1 MTDLPPSVKY
11 VILGAGIHGLSTGWH
26 LAMELEQ
33 RKRGSGADIVI
44 LDKTGVG
51 AGASGIACGCVRNLY
66 MTGPLHAI
74 LRHSVDVWS
83 YDPVAFGF
91 QQVGYVG
98 AAEEKE
104 LVLTAEDE
112 TKLRNMNDILQQ
124 KLVRRGV
131 PLKALS
137 YGNIEPAAGGTVRQR
152 VQIQQGIPQE
162 KAKDIVKLIKDSKA
176 KVQASIQGDTVRVT
190 GRDRDTL
197 QQVIATLKARD
208 FGINMQ
214 FTNYRSN

>member
-1 MTDLPPSVKY
+1 MLFSSHNSMAQQNSFDIVSQVDRAEIMNAINQTIKEVRQRFDFKGSHAD
-11 VILGAGIHGLSTGWH
+11 VIL
-26 LAMELEQ
+26 
-33 RKRGSGADIVI
+33 
-44 LDKTGVG
+44 
-51 AGASGIACGCVRNLY
+51 
-66 MTGPLHAI
+66 
-74 LRHSVDVWS
+74 
-83 YDPVAFGF
+83 
-91 QQVGYVG
+91 
-98 AAEEKE
+98 EEKE
-104 LVLTAEDE
+104 LVLSAEDE

-137 YGNIEPAAGGTVRQR
+137 YGNVEPAAGGTVRQR
-152 VQIQQGIPQE
+152 ALVQQGIPQE

-197 QQVIATLKARD
+197 QQVIATLKAKD